1 MANGVSGVKP
11 PALFKKGET
20 ALEQPGRTML
30 DKIWDQHVIFRVS
43 DDTDLL
49 HVDRHLLHD
58 LGGSRGLLDLKSRD
72 LKVHSPELTFATPDH
87 AISSAPGRAGTSKIG
102 LELLASLRTETSASG
117 IQLFDVD
124 EPGQGIVH
132 VIGPEL
138 GLSLPGSLIV
148 CGDSHTCTHGGLGAL
163 AFGIGSSELTHVLA
177 TQTLIQ
183 RRPKTMRVKFEGK
196 LPLGVTAKDMILALI
211 GHAGVAAG
219 TGYAVEYAGSA
230 IRDLPVEG
238 RFTIC
243 NLSIEFGAKMG
254 MVAPDDKTYQ
264 YVKGRRYAPEGAMW
278 ERALKAW
285 KQLPSDAN
293 AVFDKEITIDVTKI
307 KPQVTWGISPEHVI
321 GVDGNIPERRHPRG
335 PRGDGARRHLVRLGT
350 GFHGHGPLQQR
361 QDLPLLHRPQQ
372 EHGGAAS
379 GEPRTRCSGAS
390 RSALGGLP
398 QGAEHGHTASDAGGG
413 VGPSKSSISRR
424 GGGTHTP
431 ADSPRSARIP
441 RERAQSGSDAM
452 APRRG
457 DRASNSPRAIST
469 TIAADPDLPLGAH
482 LEIQRRR
489 ALGRNSPCATDLEAA
504 AGWAHREAPSAE
516 IRRRR
521 AGRRV
526 LEDAMLLA
534 LG

>member
-1 MANGVSGVKP
+1 
-11 PALFKKGET
+11 
-20 ALEQPGRTML
+20 LEQPGRTML

-72 LKVHSPELTFATPDH
+72 LRVHSPELTFATPDH

-102 LELLASLRTETSASG
+102 LELLAALRVETSASG

-124 EPGQGIVH
+124 QPGQGIVH

-177 TQTLIQ
+177 TQALIQ

-211 GHAGVAAG
+211 GQAGVAAG

-254 MVAPDDKTYQ
+254 MVAPDDKTYE

-278 ERALKAW
+278 EQALKAW
-285 KQLPSDAN
+285 RQLPSDAN

-321 GVDGNIPERRHPRG
+321 GVDGNIPDPKAVDDPARRAALETALDYMGLKAGAPIAGTPVDWVFIGSCTNSRLSDLRAAAEVARGRKVAPGVRAWVVPGSETVKRDAVAEGLDKLFIEAGFEWREPGCSMCLAANGEVVAPGQRSVSTSNRNFIGRQG
-335 PRGDGARRHLVRLGT
+335 PRARTHL
-350 GFHGHGPLQQR
+350 
-361 QDLPLLHRPQQ
+361 
-372 EHGGAAS
+372 AS
-379 GEPRTRCSGAS
+379 PAS
-390 RSALGGLP
+390 
-398 QGAEHGHTASDAGGG
+398 
-413 VGPSKSSISRR
+413 
-424 GGGTHTP
+424 
-431 ADSPRSARIP
+431 
-441 RERAQSGSDAM
+441 
-452 APRRG
+452 
-457 DRASNSPRAIST
+457 
-469 TIAADPDLPLGAH
+469 
-482 LEIQRRR
+482 
-489 ALGRNSPCATDLEAA
+489 AA
-504 AGWAHREAPSAE
+504 AAA
-516 IRRRR
+516 I
-521 AGRRV
+521 AGAIADVRTMER
-526 LEDAMLLA
+526 
-534 LG
+534 